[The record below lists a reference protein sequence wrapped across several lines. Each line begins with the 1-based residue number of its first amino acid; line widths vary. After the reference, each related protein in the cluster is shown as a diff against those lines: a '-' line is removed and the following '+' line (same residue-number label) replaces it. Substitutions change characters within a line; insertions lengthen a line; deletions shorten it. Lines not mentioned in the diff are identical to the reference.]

1 MILTRGSRQGRD
13 NISRSSTPYTLVNER
28 PPAQA
33 DIQRFFRLTP
43 PSVYQMLLTLERDG
57 LISRRAGVP
66 RSITVRVDRALL
78 PALEPARAQPVKITV
93 QRYISGHAPSGAVK
107 WLRRP
112 APPRCRRPGAARWG
126 NGDGLAWWFWGGW
139 GANPDRARAF
149 LGRALKFAGTAE
161 IRLRAGIRIGEL
173 VRELESHQGAREL
186 PDSAVA
192 KFKAVEDA
200 GLNVRTAQRYEELA
214 GLRDEQGQAAGR
226 AGNRSNLFPLLGRG

>member
-1 MILTRGSRQGRD
+1 MGEWRW
-13 NISRSSTPYTLVNER
+13 
-28 PPAQA
+28 
-33 DIQRFFRLTP
+33 
-43 PSVYQMLLTLERDG
+43 
-57 LISRRAGVP
+57 AGV
-66 RSITVRVDRALL
+66 VV
-78 PALEPARAQPVKITV
+78 
-93 QRYISGHAPSGAVK
+93 
-107 WLRRP
+107 
-112 APPRCRRPGAARWG
+112 
-126 NGDGLAWWFWGGW
+126 WGGW